1 MYTDNG
7 IGSDGVSRRGDD
19 ADFVVFE
26 SDVVDDAVEGSEG
39 FPHGIVEGVEGSF
52 SDGDTMD
59 GLFSDLQEHGG
70 FGFDDGLST
79 SVDSVVVDDAK
90 ADEFEE
96 AVDFP
101 EEVTDVDIEAGVG
114 VVERVSLGFV
124 LFDGVEE
131 FIDGLIVDVLCEF
144 HFFESYTHGGSSC
157 LV

>member
-1 MYTDNG
+1 M
-7 IGSDGVSRRGDD
+7 
-19 ADFVVFE
+19 
-26 SDVVDDAVEGSEG
+26 
-39 FPHGIVEGVEGSF
+39 
-52 SDGDTMD
+52 
-59 GLFSDLQEHGG
+59 
-70 FGFDDGLST
+70 
-79 SVDSVVVDDAK
+79 VVDDAK

-144 HFFESYTHGGSSC
+144 HFFESCTHGGSSC